1 MGKTNRKAVFV
12 GSFDPF
18 TAGHAN
24 IVERTLDLFDEVVIG
39 VGVNSEKTCLY
50 SEAERV
56 AAIRQLYADE
66 PRIAVKP
73 YNDWTADFARREG
86 ACCIVKG
93 VRTAKDFQYERRQ
106 ADFNREKS
114 GIETILLTADKTLKK
129 VSSTLVRQRM
139 KEGKDTSKLLPEKK

>member
-1 MGKTNRKAVFV
+1 MNKRTAVFV

-24 IVERTLDLFDEVVIG
+24 IVERALALFDHLVVG

-56 AAIRQLYADE
+56 AAIRRLYADE
-66 PRIAVKP
+66 PRISVKS
-73 YNDWTADFARREG
+73 YDDWTADFALREG

-93 VRTAKDFQYERRQ
+93 VRTAKDFQYELRQ
-106 ADFNREKS
+106 AHFNREKS
-114 GIETILLTADKTLKK
+114 GIETILLPADKALKR
-129 VSSTLVRQRM
+129 VSSTLVRQRL
-139 KEGKDTSKLLPEKK
+139 KAGKDTTELLPELP